1 MGRLAIFIDGGYLT
15 KVAMEVGAWV
25 DHEKLSSRIKD
36 AVAQNTA
43 EPLDLIRT
51 YYYDAL
57 PYQSAQPTEE
67 ESKRLSGKR
76 KFFDAL
82 QMLPSYAVRQ
92 GRLAYHGEDA
102 QGKPIFQQKGVDLM
116 IGVDITLLAVKHQI
130 SHAAVISGDSDL
142 LPAIDAA
149 QHEGVVVWLAH
160 GPQRS
165 YARELWTRVD
175 QRLPMDEE
183 FMKQVAR
190 E

>member
-142 LPAIDAA
+142 LPARPSTRESSYGLRMA
-149 QHEGVVVWLAH
+149 
-160 GPQRS
+160 RS
-165 YARELWTRVD
+165 APTQGNYGLELTNACPWTRNS
-175 QRLPMDEE
+175 
-183 FMKQVAR
+183 
-190 E
+190 